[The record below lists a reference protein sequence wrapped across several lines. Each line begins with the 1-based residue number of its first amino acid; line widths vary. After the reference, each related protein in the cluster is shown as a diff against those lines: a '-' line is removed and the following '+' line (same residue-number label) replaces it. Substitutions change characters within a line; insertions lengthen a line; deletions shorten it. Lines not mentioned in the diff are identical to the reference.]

1 MYVCVMG
8 QVEDAKWRQR
18 WQNMLRSMREAKGSD
33 HAVAFSPTH
42 IVEAS
47 STSQKHVS
55 PNNLWSTTLY
65 ASSPSHSRSQM
76 FSDSPSHSRSRIF
89 NDGAIAHA
97 NGASVTST
105 TGACGAEHWYGGI
118 RNAQKA
124 ETPFSF
130 GKRDAQIGATKCQE
144 EAPEQEKTRE
154 REERARVRQQL
165 QFEIERERERT
176 KLRESA
182 VESRK
187 EGALEWERVHERLA
201 ASFEDGTKVLWA
213 GKERESGGMAGGD
226 QFGEVDGQS
235 HSWNAA
241 GMPSIL
247 RKFEL
252 EQVMS
257 VSMKGK
263 KDVSFVLIERA
274 SHPCCVQES
283 FRKDMEALKL
293 ILGGR
298 E

>member
-1 MYVCVMG
+1 MR

-18 WQNMLRSMREAKGSD
+18 WQNMMRSMREAKGSD
-33 HAVAFSPTH
+33 RAVAFSPSR

-55 PNNLWSTTLY
+55 PHNLSSTTLHV
-65 ASSPSHSRSQM
+65 SSPSHSRSQI
-76 FSDSPSHSRSRIF
+76 FRDSPSHSHSRIF
-89 NDGAIAHA
+89 NDGAIANA
-97 NGASVTST
+97 NGASVAST
-105 TGACGAEHWYGGI
+105 IGSGGPEHGHGDV
-118 RNAQKA
+118 RNAEKA
-124 ETPFSF
+124 ETPLYF

-144 EAPEQEKTRE
+144 EAPEQAKTRE
-154 REERARVRQQL
+154 REERARERQQL

-201 ASFEDGTKVLWA
+201 ASSEDGTKVLWA
-213 GKERESGGMAGGD
+213 GKERESGGMARGD
-226 QFGEVDGQS
+226 QSCEGDGQN

-257 VSMKGK
+257 VSMKEEK
-263 KDVSFVLIERA
+263 MCPLV
-274 SHPCCVQES
+274 
-283 FRKDMEALKL
+283 
-293 ILGGR
+293 
-298 E
+298 